1 MKFSFLND
9 NLQEFNKVITMKEIF
24 FIFLALT
31 TTQLAQAEQ
40 NNCNSLNKI
49 AEAKGA
55 IYAPV
60 LGKTVIKPGRLY
72 FHSAPHSSCKLKE
85 TFIIKGDHVVVYQH
99 YKNYDYA
106 MFINNRTGITTQG
119 WILESALKT
128 TGTMGGHF

>member
-1 MKFSFLND
+1 MKFKI
-9 NLQEFNKVITMKEIF
+9 FNKKLYKGIIMKKLFFIF
-24 FIFLALT
+24 FILT
-31 TTQLAQAEQ
+31 ATQLAQAEQ

-55 IYAPV
+55 VYTPV

-85 TFIIKGDHVVVYQH
+85 TFIIKGDNVVVYQH

-119 WILESALKT
+119 WILENALKT
-128 TGTMGGHF
+128 TGTMGGRL

>member
-1 MKFSFLND
+1 MKKLFF
-9 NLQEFNKVITMKEIF
+9 IF
-24 FIFLALT
+24 FILMA
-31 TTQLAQAEQ
+31 TQFAQAEQ

-85 TFIIKGDHVVVYQH
+85 TFIIKGDHVVVY
-99 YKNYDYA
+99 KNYDYA

-119 WILESALKT
+119 WILENALKT
-128 TGTMGGHF
+128 TGTMGGRL